1 MFCGKFREKC
11 LGCRE
16 VGFRFEGLGCG
27 AQGLRIKG
35 LGIKYIFMIH
45 YVALNLRVW
54 VLRFRV

>member
-35 LGIKYIFMIH
+35 LGFMVEDIGI
-45 YVALNLRVW
+45 
-54 VLRFRV
+54 